1 MTEDER
7 FITLETRVAYLEHSV
22 EELSGVLVEQG
33 REIEKL
39 KMENAELANREREL
53 HEAFEGDIPNR
64 RPPHY

>member
-7 FITLETRVAYLEHSV
+7 FITLETRVAYLEHTI
-22 EELSGVLVEQG
+22 EELSGVVAEQA

-39 KMENAELANREREL
+39 KTENAELANREREL
-53 HEAFEGDIPNR
+53 HEALEGEIPNR